1 MKAITMVVR
10 KIERRKTEVPKRTTR
25 AGRAGDDEAI
35 AGARR
40 AESASSWTMER
51 FSPDL
56 MLTARQELG
65 ETPKV
70 KRDAVAQLRT
80 LLAEDLALKCPLDE
94 EFLVK
99 FLRCR
104 KYRVKETLE
113 VIRKYFHVRR
123 EYTDVYDN
131 LLPSRILFDAIF
143 RQNKLISILKQPDPQ
158 GRLIACCKLGV
169 WNPDVC
175 PLVEFLRAVV
185 VSAEWTLLNQAFQIA
200 GVVALV
206 DMEELHLTHLLHY
219 TPSEIRRVFKLVQEC
234 YPVRLRGIYVVN
246 NPPVFQLLYA
256 LVKLVLKPKLQR
268 RIHIIG
274 RDYQKLHK
282 LIPRERL
289 PEEYDGTLEKYDYDD
304 LERKLLS
311 QENFFVELG
320 SYGYQ

>member
-219 TPSEIRRVFKLVQEC
+219 TPSEIRRVFKLVQ
-234 YPVRLRGIYVVN
+234 
-246 NPPVFQLLYA
+246 
-256 LVKLVLKPKLQR
+256 
-268 RIHIIG
+268 IHIIG